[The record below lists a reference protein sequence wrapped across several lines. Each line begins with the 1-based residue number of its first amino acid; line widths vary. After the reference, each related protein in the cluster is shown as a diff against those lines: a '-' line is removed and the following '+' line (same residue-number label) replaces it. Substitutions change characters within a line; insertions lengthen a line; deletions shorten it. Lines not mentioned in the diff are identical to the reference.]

1 MVGVASVSIVS
12 SPARPVR
19 NDPSGVAKLHH
30 GKRRAA
36 EWPLYRCLGAPGRK
50 VARGI
55 KAHFRRAHPGAL
67 PAQGRT
73 ETIILRSSFG
83 SLMGDL
89 LWLATIAF
97 VFAIITGVVH

>member
-1 MVGVASVSIVS
+1 
-12 SPARPVR
+12 
-19 NDPSGVAKLHH
+19 
-30 GKRRAA
+30 
-36 EWPLYRCLGAPGRK
+36 

-55 KAHFRRAHPGAL
+55 RACDAIAVFKAHFRRAHPGAL

-97 VFAIITGVVH
+97 VVAIITGVVH